1 MVLKVIRVIRGLKEE
16 LLIVGRAGMIVA
28 IPNFFIL
35 TEVQYAYLKYP
46 LVMEA
51 LEMEGHQEAQRQSLV
66 LELHLHITL
75 Q

>member
-35 TEVQYAYLKYP
+35 TEVKYACLQYH
-46 LVMEA
+46 LVV
-51 LEMEGHQEAQRQSLV
+51 EMEGR
-66 LELHLHITL
+66 
-75 Q
+75 